1 VAYSPMRWA
10 SGRPSKGLFFLDILE
25 INSSIALLVTRPSQ
39 DENQK
44 TTLICTP
51 VALLGQWYN
60 EIRTK
65 TDPPLDV
72 YIHHSSS
79 RGGKKAKTPAE
90 LVNHDIVLTT
100 YATIVLPT
108 TSLRCS
114 LTSAW

>member
-1 VAYSPMRWA
+1 MRWA
-10 SGRPSKGLFFLDILE
+10 SEKPSKGPFFLDILE
-25 INSSIALLVTRPSQ
+25 VNSSIALLVTRPSS

-51 VALLGQWYN
+51 VALLRQWYN

-72 YIHHSSS
+72 YVHHSSS
-79 RGGKKAKTPAE
+79 RGGKKAKTPAD

-100 YATIVLPT
+100 YTTIVLPAT
-108 TSLRCS
+108 LLIFG
-114 LTSAW
+114 LTLSW